1 MRRTEKQTTG
11 NKKPWRRV
19 IAIAV
24 MIAVVVAGLSL
35 TVFAQNSYLI
45 TDGDFVTVHRS
56 YSTDPDV
63 VLDEA
68 GIELSEEDT
77 YTTTYRTG
85 VSRIDIQR
93 MQMVTVI
100 NAGEKS
106 VIGTYGETVKSLLT
120 KMGIVPGTGDILSC
134 EEDTP
139 TYNGMVIELKHKEI
153 QQAEYDKT
161 FPFDTKYYEDP
172 ELAPG
177 EEITLIEGVNGV
189 IHYTAQLVYEN
200 GVKVS
205 QEVIDEETTTKM
217 VTRLVVRGPEREIND
232 QPDEPDHRNESFED
246 PMNNGEHAISGGTIT
261 TVSGTMEVTKKPLTL
276 TAESASKTYDGKALI
291 NRNVR
296 ATALASKDHV
306 LNVEY
311 EVTNSDGNVIKNG
324 AVNVGTYTKRI
335 TTVTIKEGSKDVTS
349 NYAITKVDGKLTITA
364 GTTTKNNS
372 SQPKTGDDRHVGL
385 WISILVASVVLLALI
400 VYVLIV
406 RGKAGKSPKAP
417 KAPKSQKKANRKP

>member
-1 MRRTEKQTTG
+1 MRRTEKQATG
-11 NKKPWRRV
+11 NKKPWPRV

-77 YTTTYRTG
+77 YTTTYRNG

-217 VTRLVVRGPEREIND
+217 VTRLVVRGPEREINE
-232 QPDEPDHRNESFED
+232 QPDEPDHRNATIED
-246 PMNNGEHAISGGTIT
+246 PVNNGEHAISGGTIT
-261 TVSGTMEVTKKPLTL
+261 TVSGTSYNYTDVLTVTCTAYSCGDRVGTTATGTVARVGAVAVDPRYIPLGTKMYIVSNDGQYIYGYC
-276 TAESASKTYDGKALI
+276 TAEDTGGSIKGYKIDLYFDTFDECWEFG
-291 NRNVR
+291 VR
-296 ATALASKDHV
+296 TC
-306 LNVEY
+306 
-311 EVTNSDGNVIKNG
+311 T
-324 AVNVGTYTKRI
+324 
-335 TTVTIKEGSKDVTS
+335 
-349 NYAITKVDGKLTITA
+349 
-364 GTTTKNNS
+364 
-372 SQPKTGDDRHVGL
+372 
-385 WISILVASVVLLALI
+385 
-400 VYVLIV
+400 VYVL
-406 RGKAGKSPKAP
+406 S
-417 KAPKSQKKANRKP
+417 

>member
-11 NKKPWRRV
+11 RKKLMRRV

-24 MIAVVVAGLSL
+24 MVAVVAAGLSL

-45 TDGDFVTVHRS
+45 TDGDYVTVHRS

-77 YTTTYRTG
+77 YTTTYRNG

-100 NAGEKS
+100 NAGEQS
-106 VIGTYGETVKSLLT
+106 VIGTYGETVKTLLNR
-120 KMGIVPGTGDILSC
+120 MGIVPGTGDILSC

-153 QQAEYDKT
+153 KQTEYDKSV
-161 FPFDTKYYEDP
+161 PFATKYYEDP

-177 EEITLIEGVNGV
+177 EEITLIEGVDGV

-205 QEVIDEETTTKM
+205 EEIVDEETTTKM
-217 VTRLVVRGPEREIND
+217 VTRLVVRGPERKIAD
-232 QPDEPDHRNESFED
+232 QPDEPDHRNATIED
-246 PMNNGEHAISGGTIT
+246 PMNNDEHAISGGTIT
-261 TVSGTMEVTKKPLTL
+261 TVSGTSYHYTDVLTVTCTAYSCGDRVGTTATGTVARVGAVAVDPRYIPLGTKMYIVSNDGL
-276 TAESASKTYDGKALI
+276 YIYGYCTAEDTGGSIKGYKIDLYFDTFDECWEFG
-291 NRNVR
+291 VR
-296 ATALASKDHV
+296 TC
-306 LNVEY
+306 
-311 EVTNSDGNVIKNG
+311 T
-324 AVNVGTYTKRI
+324 
-335 TTVTIKEGSKDVTS
+335 
-349 NYAITKVDGKLTITA
+349 
-364 GTTTKNNS
+364 
-372 SQPKTGDDRHVGL
+372 
-385 WISILVASVVLLALI
+385 
-400 VYVLIV
+400 VYVL
-406 RGKAGKSPKAP
+406 
-417 KAPKSQKKANRKP
+417 N